1 MLVRRTAGQRGC
13 SRPARTRTPSLAV
26 LVQSEV
32 CPEIPLGGP
41 QRSTSLAR
49 KKVVLMAEINPYA
62 KCPCGSGK
70 AFKWCCQAMFTQ
82 IVQAFELDNAGQQ
95 AAALKL
101 MDEVIAQNPTNPE
114 AWGRKAL
121 LLAKQGQ
128 IAESEKVIDKA
139 LEIRADYPFG
149 LYLKAQFRFAE
160 EQFGAALV
168 FARRAAEITQPDDL
182 DVLGNLYTI
191 IVNCELHLN
200 HPLAVR
206 AG

>member
-49 KKVVLMAEINPYA
+49 KKVLMAVEINPYA

-82 IVQAFELDNAGQQ
+82 IVQAFELDDAGQH

-128 IAESEKVIDKA
+128 VPEAEKGIEKAVENKT
-139 LEIRADYPFG
+139 E
-149 LYLKAQFRFAE
+149 KH
-160 EQFGAALV
+160 
-168 FARRAAEITQPDDL
+168 
-182 DVLGNLYTI
+182 LG
-191 IVNCELHLN
+191 
-200 HPLAVR
+200 
-206 AG
+206 